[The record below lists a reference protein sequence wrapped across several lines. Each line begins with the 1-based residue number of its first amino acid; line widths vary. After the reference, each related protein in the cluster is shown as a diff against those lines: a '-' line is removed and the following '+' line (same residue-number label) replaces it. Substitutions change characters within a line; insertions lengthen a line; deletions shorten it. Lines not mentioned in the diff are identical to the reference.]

1 MKSEKVNCI
10 DFVLWIYDSKRCKG
24 CFIPLHLCQNKKR
37 LITKEM
43 GPICRKDVWSP
54 LLNAFNQVRRPCST
68 FYASIDSGHAFMKH
82 TIIESKKSKIV
93 HKVQA
98 STMVSSFLIKGVK
111 ITHLEMLKVSM
122 IVNGLLF
129 ISVVEVIHV
138 PVSKMRMDVV
148 SSFRSL
154 SFILGPLYRYSS
166 PSK

>member
-1 MKSEKVNCI
+1 MCHTVA
-10 DFVLWIYDSKRCKG
+10 FVSK
-24 CFIPLHLCQNKKR
+24 Q
-37 LITKEM
+37 KETNNRGN